1 MRAFFEGEN
10 AVKESIKSKNKEKER
25 KYLSLKNVVVSFTL
39 EKKEKLIVKWCNWK
53 FVRSRVEIVLKDFP
67 GEGTVVAW
75 VIGRVRIKGRRMH
88 ENERK
93 GSGCVRF

>member
-10 AVKESIKSKNKEKER
+10 AVKESIKTKSKEKER
-25 KYLSLKNVVVSFTL
+25 KYLSLKNVVVSSTL
-39 EKKEKLIVKWCNWK
+39 EKKKKLIVKWWK
-53 FVRSRVEIVLKDFP
+53 FVRSRVEIVLKDFS